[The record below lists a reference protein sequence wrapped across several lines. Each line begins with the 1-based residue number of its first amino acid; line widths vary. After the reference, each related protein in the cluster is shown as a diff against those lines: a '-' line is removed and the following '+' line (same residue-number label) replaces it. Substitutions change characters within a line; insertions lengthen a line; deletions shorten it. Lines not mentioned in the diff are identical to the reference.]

1 MAPHIPTQRISAKN
15 QVTLP
20 RSARGLLGTEKEAA
34 LCGLQQ
40 PMRCLSDDGKFPVVL
55 LMTENELRKTEQ
67 RILDNES
74 LDPLKKQNMIM
85 QLNGKVHR
93 MSVDGQNRIVLPG
106 HFVEYLG
113 LERDVFMFSTNNGV
127 AVWNPKDWEA
137 YNANQDEDELGT
149 YLLM

>member
-93 MSVDGQNRIVLPG
+93 MSVAGQNRIVLPG
-106 HFVEYLG
+106 HFVDYLR
-113 LERDVFMFSTNNGV
+113 LQRDVFMFSTNNGV